1 MSDFSPFADDTA
13 SLSIGKLT
21 IENGTNRI
29 ALYGSFDLT
38 RDKQGLAQAVTL
50 KAILDRAVGL
60 LTNQHDLPNS
70 IGPDA
75 PTRTVHNPFQ

>member
-1 MSDFSPFADDTA
+1 MSDFSPFADDAA

-29 ALYGSFDLT
+29 ALYGSLELT

-50 KAILDRAVGL
+50 KAILDEAVGL

-70 IGPDA
+70 IEPYA
-75 PTRTVHNPFQ
+75 PTKTVSNPFQ